1 MKYET
6 TLMVK
11 WSKRENDFVI
21 QYPRRCD
28 GSFLNTKLFSR
39 RLIYDYLKYCKGDPR
54 PYNEEVDFIEELERR
69 GYDKTTLRF
78 EIKLKTD

>member
-1 MKYET
+1 MKET
-6 TLMVK
+6 TLK
-11 WSKRENDFVI
+11 IRWSKRENDFII

-28 GSFLNTKLFSR
+28 GAFLDTKLFSR
-39 RLIYDYLKYCKGDPR
+39 KLIYDYLKYIKGDPR